1 MKHAK
6 ELPLNFTDWQI
17 LQLKRTNSSLRS
29 LNRQVF
35 HELQRIRRNGLSRA
49 QYRDAGQFFQTM
61 AIRMISAMRVHEAI
75 VAAGRKQGVELCKV
89 IIGRNCE
96 CSAEAPADNKS
107 VSNGALK
114 VDPVYHEEVDSLLEL
129 VLRTDEC
136 EPEHCRS
143 RRLPPECFF
152 VGLDRITSAVLR
164 QQRHLQTRSFKQAP
178 AIEVIEID
186 HCISCGS
193 TGDETLESK

>member
-6 ELPLNFTDWQI
+6 EPPLNLTDWQI

-35 HELQRIRRNGLSRA
+35 HELQGIRRNGLSRG

-61 AIRMISAMRVHEAI
+61 AIRMMSDMRVHEAI
-75 VAAGRKQGVELCKV
+75 VAAGRKQGVGLCKL

-96 CSAEAPADNKS
+96 CSAKVPADNKT

-114 VDPVYHEEVDSLLEL
+114 VDPGYHEEVDSLLEL
-129 VLRTDEC
+129 LLRTDEC
-136 EPEHCRS
+136 EPEYCRS
-143 RRLPPECFF
+143 RRLPPGCFF
-152 VGLDRITSAVLR
+152 VGLDRIISAVLR
-164 QQRHLQTRSFKQAP
+164 QQRHLQSQSSKQAP
-178 AIEVIEID
+178 AIEVIEMD
-186 HCISCGS
+186 HCIGCGS